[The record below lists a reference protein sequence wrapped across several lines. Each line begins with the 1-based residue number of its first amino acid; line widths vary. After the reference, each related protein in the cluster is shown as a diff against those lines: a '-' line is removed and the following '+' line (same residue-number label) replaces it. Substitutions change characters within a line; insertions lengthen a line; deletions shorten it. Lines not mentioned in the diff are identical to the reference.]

1 MPTYQISV
9 NGVAFSAAYAEAI
22 AIAPIAR
29 VMLPTYELR
38 HPSFVDP
45 VTGALYAIRIVNDHA
60 DLTATL
66 EATAPVNPGAA
77 VLFTALPVEV
87 SGPDESDSGSTP
99 AITFAIDGVSQLL
112 VQQLDYALATLIPVT
127 VTERIYASDDLSAPA
142 ITPVLT
148 MTLRDVLVTDMRVT
162 AKAVFYD
169 PSNRGFP
176 RQEYTT
182 PLYPGI
188 TAR

>member
-1 MPTYQISV
+1 MPTFSSPI

-22 AIAPIAR
+22 SIAPVTR
-29 VMLPTYELR
+29 VMLATYELR
-38 HPSFVDP
+38 HPNFIDANGV
-45 VTGALYAIRIVNDHA
+45 LYAVRIVNDHA

-66 EATAPVNPGAA
+66 EATAPVDPSTA
-77 VLFTALPVEV
+77 VLFTALPIEV
-87 SGPDESDSGSTP
+87 SGPDESDAGQTP

-112 VQQLDYALATLIPVT
+112 VQQLDYALATLVPVT
-127 VTERIYASDDLSAPA
+127 VTERIYASDDLSGPA
-142 ITPVLT
+142 VTPVLT
-148 MTLRDVLVTDMRVT
+148 MTLRDVQVTDTRVT

-182 PLYPGI
+182 PLYPGL